1 MPQPRLL
8 VWLEVLL
15 CERLNFTWYCIQKE
29 MISLSA
35 WLRLNSC
42 LLVNFREHSSLP
54 WTGPITDPLCPCSV
68 GAGRQEEIC
77 TAQFGSADAL
87 AGFWDV
93 LTRLAELPAQ
103 LLLKVLL
110 AAKEAWGP
118 AFTDPW
124 SYRVWNVL
132 PTHPTLIWK
141 DFSFQT
147 NSDTFRCSKNQIL
160 QTGGTLAASP
170 NCTIFQPYP
179 VNTPWD
185 LADWVVCSGKR
196 DSNTA

>member
-1 MPQPRLL
+1 
-8 VWLEVLL
+8 
-15 CERLNFTWYCIQKE
+15 

-42 LLVNFREHSSLP
+42 LLVNFRKHSSLP
-54 WTGPITDPLCPCSV
+54 WTGPTADPLCPCSV
-68 GAGRQEEIC
+68 GTGRQEEIC
-77 TAQFGSADAL
+77 TAQFGFAGAL

-93 LTRLAELPAQ
+93 LTRLAELLAQ

-124 SYRVWNVL
+124 NYRVWKVL
-132 PTHPTLIWK
+132 PAHPTLIWK

-147 NSDTFRCSKNQIL
+147 DSDTFRCSKNQIL
-160 QTGGTLAASP
+160 QTGGTSAASP
-170 NCTIFQPYP
+170 NCPYSSHIQL
-179 VNTPWD
+179 THLGTLLTGLFALGKGSKHC
-185 LADWVVCSGKR
+185 LAKVEVPFCPTSRW
-196 DSNTA
+196 AH